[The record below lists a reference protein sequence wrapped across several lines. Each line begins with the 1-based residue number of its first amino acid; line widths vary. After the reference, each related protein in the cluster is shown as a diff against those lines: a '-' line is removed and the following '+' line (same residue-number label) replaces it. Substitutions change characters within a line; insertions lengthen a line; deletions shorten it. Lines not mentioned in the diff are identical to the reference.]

1 MKTLERIRK
10 TDLAR
15 QTREVIRN
23 VQRGQ
28 TALIESHGQLEAAL
42 IDIVDYQ
49 IMRAVMHY
57 HLHPAIVADAA
68 ELDETKGVALPSEQE
83 QYNQVFAH
91 YLTGRIDLL
100 RAAEL
105 LNLSWLDLRTRC
117 LRLDVPLQ
125 TTPPAPP
132 EPLQN
137 IEQVLEA
144 LAQSGVITPPRGYST
159 IEPPTDEEREALAQR
174 WGKAG
179 IKPLSEMIIEDRG
192 DW

>member
-1 MKTLERIRK
+1 MRTVERIRK

-23 VQRGQ
+23 VQRGR
-28 TALIESHGQLEAAL
+28 TAVIESHGQPEAAL
-42 IDIVDYQ
+42 IDIIDYQ

-57 HLHPAIVADAA
+57 HLHPEIVLG
-68 ELDETKGVALPSEQE
+68 ETTIDEAKLTSLLSAQD
-83 QYNQVFAH
+83 QYDQVFAF
-91 YLTGRIDLL
+91 YLAGRIDLL
-100 RAAEL
+100 RVAEL
-105 LNLSWLDLRTRC
+105 LKLPWLDLRTRC
-117 LRLDVPLQ
+117 LRLDVPLR

-144 LAQSGVITPPRGYST
+144 LAQSGVITRPRGHST
-159 IEPPTDEEREALAQR
+159 VKPPSDEERAELAQR
-174 WGKAG
+174 WGQAG
-179 IKPLSEMIIEDRG
+179 TKPLSEMIIEDRG